1 VIKEFREFITRGN
14 VVDLAVAVIIGG
26 AFGLVVTSFT
36 NDVLMQIISA
46 IVGEP
51 DFSNLSFDISD
62 TPIYYGAFL
71 TALVNFLIIA
81 LALFLVVKAINQ
93 LQELAQRTS
102 SRKSPRPPRS
112 TCSPRSAT
120 SSAAATLP
128 DCSAPD
134 ATMPP
139 GAPGASNQV
148 TGGISRTAG

>member
-51 DFSNLSFDISD
+51 NFSNLSFDISD

-93 LQELAQRTS
+93 LQELAQRNKLEEEPEATEIDLLTEI
-102 SRKSPRPPRS
+102 RDELRRS
-112 TCSPRSAT
+112 N
-120 SSAAATLP
+120 
-128 DCSAPD
+128 AP
-134 ATMPP
+134 
-139 GAPGASNQV
+139 
-148 TGGISRTAG
+148 